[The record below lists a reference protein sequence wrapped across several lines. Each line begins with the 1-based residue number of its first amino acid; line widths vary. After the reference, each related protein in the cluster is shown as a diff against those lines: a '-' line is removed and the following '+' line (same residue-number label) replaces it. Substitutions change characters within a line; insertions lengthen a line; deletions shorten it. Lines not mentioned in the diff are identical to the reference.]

1 MQGENNMLESIKSLI
16 SAHFDNVIKLVI
28 ALSLVCIASSVSAA
42 PSMGGTVGI
51 SSDYIFRG
59 QSQHIGNH
67 QLSAS
72 LDAEWAGMYGSV
84 WVSEV
89 DFGDGL
95 ASHEIDTVVGLK
107 KDWDHIGFNVAYIDY
122 AYRGDESLDYEEILL
137 SATIAGVTLSHY
149 MGQDDAGDY
158 TEFST
163 GMLKVVD
170 VAYGDAENI
179 GKHWSISK
187 GYDLLKGHVKVGWSE
202 FTADDFSGM
211 IDEENLF
218 VSYNYHF

>member
-1 MQGENNMLESIKSLI
+1 MLQSIKGIL

-28 ALSLVCIASSVSAA
+28 AISLVCIASSVNAA
-42 PSMGGTVGI
+42 PSMGGTVGV

-137 SATIAGVTLSHY
+137 SATIAGVTMSHF
-149 MGQDDAGDY
+149 MGQDNAGDY

-163 GMLKVVD
+163 GMLKIID
-170 VAYGDAENI
+170 VAYGDAENK
-179 GKHWSISK
+179 GTHWSISK
-187 GYDLLKGHVKVGWSE
+187 GFDLLKGHVKVGWSE

>member
-1 MQGENNMLESIKSLI
+1 MLESIKSLL
-16 SAHFDNVIKLVI
+16 SAHFDTAIKLVI
-28 ALSLVCIASSVSAA
+28 ALSLVCIASSVSAG

-59 QSQHIGNH
+59 QSQHVGNH

-72 LDAEWAGMYGSV
+72 LDAEWGGIYGSV

-89 DFGDGL
+89 DFGDGK

-107 KDWDHIGFNVAYIDY
+107 KDWEHIGFNVAYIDY
-122 AYRGDESLDYEEILL
+122 AYNGDSSLDYEEILL
-137 SATIAGVTLSHY
+137 SASILGVTLSHY

-170 VAYGDAENI
+170 VAYGDGEGI
-179 GKHWSISK
+179 GTHWTVSK
-187 GYDLLKGHVKVGWSE
+187 GFDLLKGHVTLGWSD

-211 IDEENLF
+211 IDEDSLF

>member
-1 MQGENNMLESIKSLI
+1 MLESIKSLI
-16 SAHFDNVIKLVI
+16 TAHFDNVIKLVI
-28 ALSLVCIASSVSAA
+28 ALSLVCIASGVNAA
-42 PSMGGTVGI
+42 PTMSGTVGV

-89 DFGDGL
+89 DFGDGK

-107 KDWDHIGFNVAYIDY
+107 KDWEHIGFNVAYIDY
-122 AYRGDESLDYEEILL
+122 VYRGDESLDREEILL
-137 SATIAGVTLSHY
+137 SASIAGVTMSHF
-149 MGQDDAGDY
+149 MGQDEAPDY

-163 GMLKVVD
+163 GLLKIVD
-170 VAYGDAENI
+170 VAYGDRD
-179 GKHWSISK
+179 GVGTHWSISK
-187 GYDLLKGHVKVGWSE
+187 GFDMAKGRVSVGWTE
-202 FTADDFSGM
+202 FTADDFSGHL
-211 IDEENLF
+211 DEDNLY
-218 VSYNYHF
+218 VSYLYTF

>member
-1 MQGENNMLESIKSLI
+1 MLESIKSLI
-16 SAHFDNVIKLVI
+16 SAHFDNVIKLVVAI
-28 ALSLVCIASSVSAA
+28 SLVCIASSVSAA
-42 PSMGGTVGI
+42 PTMGGTVGI

-59 QSQHIGNH
+59 QSQHVGNH

-89 DFGDGL
+89 DFGDGK

-107 KDWDHIGFNVAYIDY
+107 KDWEHIGFNVAYIDY

-137 SATIAGVTLSHY
+137 SATIAGVTMSHF
-149 MGQDDAGDY
+149 MGQDDASDY

-163 GMLKVVD
+163 GLLKIVD
-170 VAYGDAENI
+170 VAYGDAE
-179 GKHWSISK
+179 GLGTHWAISK
-187 GYDLLKGHVKVGWSE
+187 GFDLMKGHVKVGWSE

-211 IDEENLF
+211 VDEDNLF

>member
-1 MQGENNMLESIKSLI
+1 MLESIKSLI

-42 PSMGGTVGI
+42 PSMGGTVGV

-137 SATIAGVTLSHY
+137 SATIAGVTMSHF
-149 MGQDDAGDY
+149 MGQDNAGDY

-163 GMLKVVD
+163 GMLKIID
-170 VAYGDAENI
+170 VAYGDAENK
-179 GKHWSISK
+179 GTHWSISK
-187 GYDLLKGHVKVGWSE
+187 GFDLLKGHVKVGWTD

-211 IDEENLF
+211 MDEENLF
-218 VSYNYHF
+218 VSYHYAF

>member
-1 MQGENNMLESIKSLI
+1 MLDNIKGLI
-16 SAHFDNVIKLVI
+16 SAHFDNVIKLVVAI
-28 ALSLVCIASSVSAA
+28 SLVCIASSVSAA
-42 PSMGGTVGI
+42 PTMGGTVGI

-59 QSQHIGNH
+59 QSQHVGNH

-89 DFGDGL
+89 DFGDGK

-107 KDWDHIGFNVAYIDY
+107 KDWEHIGFNVAYID
-122 AYRGDESLDYEEILL
+122 EEILL
-137 SATIAGVTLSHY
+137 SAPIAGVTMSHF
-149 MGQDDAGDY
+149 MGQDDASDY

-163 GMLKVVD
+163 GLLKIVD
-170 VAYGDAENI
+170 VAYGDAE
-179 GKHWSISK
+179 GLGTHWAISK
-187 GYDLLKGHVKVGWSE
+187 GFDLMKGHVKVGWSE

-211 IDEENLF
+211 VDEDNLF

>member
-1 MQGENNMLESIKSLI
+1 MLESIKSLV

-28 ALSLVCIASSVSAA
+28 ALSLVCIASSVGAA

-59 QSQHIGNH
+59 QSQHVGNH

-72 LDAEWAGMYGSV
+72 LDAEWAGMYSSV

-89 DFGDGL
+89 DFGDGK

-107 KDWDHIGFNVAYIDY
+107 KDWKHVGFNVAYIDY
-122 AYRGDESLDYEEILL
+122 AYRGDESLDYEEILI
-137 SATIAGVTLSHY
+137 SATLAGVTLSHF

-179 GKHWSISK
+179 GTHWSISK
-187 GYDLLKGHVKVGWSE
+187 GFDLLKGHVKVGWTD

-211 IDEENLF
+211 IDEDNLF
-218 VSYNYHF
+218 VSYHYTF

>member
-1 MQGENNMLESIKSLI
+1 MLESIKSLI

-137 SATIAGVTLSHY
+137 SATIAGVTMSHF
-149 MGQDDAGDY
+149 MGQDNAGDY

-163 GMLKVVD
+163 GMLKIID
-170 VAYGDAENI
+170 VAYGDAENK
-179 GKHWSISK
+179 GTHWSISK
-187 GYDLLKGHVKVGWSE
+187 GFDLLKGHVKVGWSE

>member
-1 MQGENNMLESIKSLI
+1 MLESIKSLV

-59 QSQHIGNH
+59 QSQHVGNH

-72 LDAEWAGMYGSV
+72 LDAEWAGMYSSV

-89 DFGDGL
+89 DFSDGK

-107 KDWDHIGFNVAYIDY
+107 KDWKHVGFNVAYIDY

-137 SATIAGVTLSHY
+137 SATIAGVTMSHF
-149 MGQDDAGDY
+149 MGQDDASDY

-163 GMLKVVD
+163 GLLKIVD
-170 VAYGDAENI
+170 VAYGDAE
-179 GKHWSISK
+179 GLGTHWAISK
-187 GYDLLKGHVKVGWSE
+187 GFDLLKGHVKVGWTD

-211 IDEENLF
+211 IDEDNLF
-218 VSYNYHF
+218 VSYHYTF

>member
-1 MQGENNMLESIKSLI
+1 
-16 SAHFDNVIKLVI
+16 
-28 ALSLVCIASSVSAA
+28 
-42 PSMGGTVGI
+42 MGGTVGV

-89 DFGDGL
+89 DFGDGK

-107 KDWDHIGFNVAYIDY
+107 KDWEHIGFNVAYIDY

-137 SATIAGVTLSHY
+137 SATIAGVTMSHF
-149 MGQDDAGDY
+149 MGQDDANDY

-163 GMLKVVD
+163 GLLKIVD
-170 VAYGDAENI
+170 IAYGDAEGI
-179 GKHWSISK
+179 GTHWAISK
-187 GYDLLKGHVKVGWSE
+187 GFDLMKGHVKEGWSE
-202 FTADDFSGM
+202 FTAEDLSGM
-211 IDEENLF
+211 VDEDNLF